1 MSNENLRTASQIL
14 FIDDFMKGRQMKHLT
29 LTRTVDAPII
39 ALVRSFVQF
48 IVLTVALVSGAV
60 CAQSMTAEGGTTAT
74 AGNAVSMT
82 RIPVRTSTGAV
93 LFKDI
98 QIQFTV
104 DNLGNTT
111 LTAGFP
117 KITASPPP
125 IPSAFKAGTYKDFL
139 GRKYLVS
146 GPAVIPGGRA
156 MWRIQQTAPAGLVF
170 EASWA
175 TGAVAGHPF
184 ISQLTRNKITS
195 TLYAWGVVGANN
207 NFNPFLLNVNE
218 VVGAQQIGNQ
228 LVFHLYDDPVS
239 NAETGTVQLTLCA
252 TAAC

>member
-1 MSNENLRTASQIL
+1 
-14 FIDDFMKGRQMKHLT
+14 MKHLT

-125 IPSAFKAGTYKDFL
+125 IPSAFKAGTYKNIV
-139 GRKYLVS
+139 GGKYLVS

-156 MWRIQQTAPAGLVF
+156 MWRIQQTAPAGFVF

-195 TLYAWGVVGANN
+195 TLYAWGVVGAIDRRDT
-207 NFNPFLLNVNE
+207 FKLNVNE